1 MKKNLEAL
9 EKIYELRYKTGKV
22 HLFYSINKLVGKFG
36 DTVALDKIY
45 VSKDYL
51 SYLSEKMFQDKD
63 RITGY
68 FGGNNKFLR
77 LSLVQEF
84 MGDYEKDIA
93 QEIKDDF
100 MDMKQFNSSV
110 FKPVKQRIE
119 ALKENEAE
127 DISFEDIELMEGYLK
142 NWKRLLDKIRYFIPE
157 EFYGRKNNYLSTV
170 LLNYIKFLENS
181 YPQYEAGMKY
191 LEEIK

>member
-51 SYLSEKMFQDKD
+51 SY
-63 RITGY
+63 
-68 FGGNNKFLR
+68 KFLR

-157 EFYGRKNNYLSTV
+157 EFYGRKNNYLYTV
-170 LLNYIKFLENS
+170 LLNYIKFLENL